1 MRDSGAGSRCGER
14 WRARSC
20 ASSVVERTRVGVGR
34 HLESRP
40 QVEGEQLVGAEAGGG
55 KEKVGKQAGT
65 GGDGG
70 AAKGG
75 GGS

>member
-1 MRDSGAGSRCGER
+1 M
-14 WRARSC
+14 
-20 ASSVVERTRVGVGR
+20 GVGR

-70 AAKGG
+70 AAGAAGAAERGDGEGG